1 MCDINRALLGEGE
14 YEAAPQLPFLI
25 KFLLFENR
33 KTDLKLCNREL
44 LSCEIDI
51 HQELGREGIL
61 KIFRSL

>member
-1 MCDINRALLGEGE
+1 MCDMNWALLGEGE

-25 KFLLFENR
+25 KSLLFENR

-51 HQELGREGIL
+51 HQELGR
-61 KIFRSL
+61 